1 MSFRLSLLAL
11 VILFGIGCEPQ
22 QDEVT
27 IRLGHGLS
35 VSHPVHQAM
44 QNMNERLVEK
54 SDSTM
59 RLEIYPNE
67 QLGSERQL
75 LEMLQIGGLGMTKV
89 SSAVLEGF
97 SSPYKVFGLPYLF
110 RSDEH
115 RYAVMEGEIG
125 REILLSSQDVW
136 LRGLTFYDAGNRSF
150 YTTDTA
156 IREPSDLQGLKVR
169 TMNSPVSI
177 RMVNAMGGSATPI
190 SFGELYTALQQ
201 GVVDGAENNPPSFHL
216 TNHYELCDYYIL
228 DEHTAPQDV
237 LLVSTH
243 VWDRLTSQQRTW
255 LQEAADESAKYQK
268 KLWAQTTQES
278 LQAVKD
284 AGVEIIRPEKEPF
297 VEAVQPVYEY
307 YKEQEPR
314 VYELSQKVQDLK
326 AKE

>member
-1 MSFRLSLLAL
+1 M
-11 VILFGIGCEPQ
+11 GCGSQ
-22 QDEVT
+22 QEGVT

-59 RLEIYPNE
+59 RLDIYPNE

-75 LEMLQIGGLGMTKV
+75 LEMLQIGALGMTKV

-110 RSDEH
+110 RNDEH

-125 REILLSSQDVW
+125 REILLSSRDVW
-136 LRGLTFYDAGNRSF
+136 LRGLTFYDAGTRSF
-150 YTTDTA
+150 YTIDTP
-156 IREPSDLQGLKVR
+156 IKEPDDLRGLKVR
-169 TMNSPVSI
+169 TMSSPVSI
-177 RMVNAMGGSATPI
+177 RMVNALGGAATPI

-201 GVVDGAENNPPSFHL
+201 GVVDGAENNPPSFYL

-228 DEHTAPQDV
+228 DQHTAPQDV

-243 VWDRLTSQQRTW
+243 VWDRLTSQQRNW
-255 LQEAADESAKYQK
+255 LQEAANESARYQK
-268 KLWAQTTQES
+268 KLWAKATEEA
-278 LQAVKD
+278 LQSVRN
-284 AGVEIIRPEKEPF
+284 AGVKIIRPDKEKF
-297 VEAVQPVYEY
+297 VEAVQPVYEH
-307 YKEQEPR
+307 YKDREPR

-326 AKE
+326 VKK